1 MTTSHAA
8 RQMLATIFGAAG
20 VAFAVSAGAV
30 TSSDRSADEQIN
42 LDRQTTVQEP
52 RTSDRIADP
61 VQSNTESGQ
70 AQDRLV
76 AERVQAALNE
86 DAELKQARLRVQAD
100 NGRVRLVGSVN
111 SFEKK
116 DRAIEIASAVQ
127 GVSGVDDG
135 ITLRERPQPTAR
147 R

>member
-1 MTTSHAA
+1 
-8 RQMLATIFGAAG
+8 MLATIFGAAG

-30 TSSDRSADEQIN
+30 TSSDRSVDEQIN

-61 VQSNTESGQ
+61 VQPNTESGQ

-86 DAELKQARLRVQAD
+86 DTELKQARLRVQAD

-111 SFEKK
+111 SFETK

-135 ITLRERPQPTAR
+135 VTLRERPQPTAR

>member
-1 MTTSHAA
+1 
-8 RQMLATIFGAAG
+8 MLATIFGAAG

>member
-8 RQMLATIFGAAG
+8 KQMLATAFGAVGIA
-20 VAFAVSAGAV
+20 VAVSAGAA
-30 TSSDRSADEQIN
+30 TSSDRSADEQTN

-52 RTSDRIADP
+52 QANDRIADP
-61 VQSNTESGQ
+61 VRPNTESGQ
-70 AQDRLV
+70 SQDRMV

-86 DAELKQARLRVQAD
+86 DAELKQARLRVQAED
-100 NGRVRLVGSVN
+100 GRVRLVGSVN

-135 ITLRERPQPTAR
+135 ITLRERPRPTAAR
-147 R
+147 